1 METCKGVDTGSIHC
15 RTLDMCMSS
24 CAECASEPWLH
35 SFWSALLGCVLE
47 NCARVS
53 SACVGIVVTSRCQAD
68 GIR

>member
-24 CAECASEPWLH
+24 CAECASQPWLH
-35 SFWSALLGCVLE
+35 SSGVRCSGVLE

-53 SACVGIVVTSRCQAD
+53 SACVGIVIASRCQAD